1 MTAQARSARAHRIP
15 LATWNQSIDQ
25 LIQNRRAEEAIFRI
39 RTVLKNLPRHLPSY
53 FRLLQAIWLLR
64 RWDEGQDWALR
75 LLRADPCNEL
85 AWGVLANAAEQQGHL
100 ADAQRYWSRAFENAP
115 YNPHI
120 RAGMVRTTPG
130 KAEPLQLTPAAFAT
144 LCRLDGRWERAAQLY
159 TPLHQARPRQMDL
172 QCGLLE
178 SLWRAERQEEALRL
192 AAHLVRL
199 EPNLL
204 IGWLVAA
211 QMGDETDQALAQ
223 APLAALDADGEY
235 MSVRFGADLA
245 ASRAATIGVSSEEAV
260 WMGEV

>member
-1 MTAQARSARAHRIP
+1 MTAQARAARSSRVP
-15 LATWNQSIDQ
+15 LAAWNQAIDD
-25 LIQNRRAEEAIFRI
+25 LIQSRRAEEAIPRI

-85 AWGVLANAAEQQGHL
+85 AWAVLANAAQQQGNL
-100 ADAQRYWSRAFENAP
+100 ADARRYWRRAFENAP
-115 YNPHI
+115 YNQHI
-120 RAGMVRTTPG
+120 RAGVVRTTPG
-130 KAEPLQLTPAAFAT
+130 KTDPLRLTHAAFAT
-144 LCRLDGRWERAAQLY
+144 LCRMDGRWARAVELY
-159 TPLHQARPRQMDL
+159 TPLQQERPRRMDV
-172 QCGLLE
+172 QCALLE

-204 IGWLVAA
+204 IGWLVSA
-211 QMGDETDQALAQ
+211 QVGDETDQALAQ

-235 MSVRFGADLA
+235 MAVRFGATLTPSRP
-245 ASRAATIGVSSEEAV
+245 ASIALSSEEAV
-260 WMGEV
+260 WLGA